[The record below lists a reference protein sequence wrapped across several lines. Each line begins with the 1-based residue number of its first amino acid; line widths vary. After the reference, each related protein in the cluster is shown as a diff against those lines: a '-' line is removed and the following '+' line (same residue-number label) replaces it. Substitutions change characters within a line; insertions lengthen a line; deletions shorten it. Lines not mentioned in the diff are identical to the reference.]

1 MGQKGEV
8 EGETPVMVKS
18 SGGTWEW
25 SYQIDPAE
33 THPEPEP
40 GLDPKLLGE
49 KPFRWSSSSTRA
61 QPPAWH
67 EAAHLPCP
75 C

>member
-1 MGQKGEV
+1 MGQQGEV
-8 EGETPVMVKS
+8 EGESPVMVTG
-18 SGGTWEW
+18 SGGTSGWFH
-25 SYQIDPAE
+25 QIDPAE
-33 THPEPEP
+33 IQPQTEP
-40 GLDPKLLGE
+40 GLDLKLPGE

-67 EAAHLPCP
+67 DGAHLPCP